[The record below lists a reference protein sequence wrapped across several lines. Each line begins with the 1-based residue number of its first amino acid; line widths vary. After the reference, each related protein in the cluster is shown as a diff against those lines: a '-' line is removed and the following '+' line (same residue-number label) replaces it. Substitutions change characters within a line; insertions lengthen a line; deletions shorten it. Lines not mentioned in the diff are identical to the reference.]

1 MYKNNSSKK
10 ITVWFGKEVK
20 IEEVRITVQ
29 YLRTLGHTV
38 RAPFYIGNELNND
51 IVRHYLMNSVDS
63 SDVLYLIGHE
73 GSLLEEII
81 EYTNS
86 KNKPIIHKESCD
98 LFCCQS

>member
-51 IVRHYLMNSVDS
+51 IDSNSIS
-63 SDVLYLIGHE
+63 SSIY
-73 GSLLEEII
+73 
-81 EYTNS
+81 
-86 KNKPIIHKESCD
+86 K
-98 LFCCQS
+98 